1 MPSEQSRRAP
11 PVGRALR
18 ILLGLVLIANVVPA
32 YFRVSL
38 GVVIASLLLMLA
50 LIIVDGVILIASPRF
65 IMPMAGYVVALAL
78 LIALYVAGSFRLPIV
93 GGGRGQLAAAMFLGI
108 SLVVAGVRA
117 HAGCELVAIPGAFFR
132 KGAELPCLI
141 FSPLDRLERHLRNKR
156 RV

>member
-1 MPSEQSRRAP
+1 MQSEQSRRAP

-18 ILLGLVLIANVVPA
+18 ILLGLVLIANVVSA

-50 LIIVDGVILIASPRF
+50 LIVVNGLILIVSPRF
-65 IMPMAGYVVALAL
+65 ITPMLGFIVALGL
-78 LIALYVAGSFRLPIV
+78 LIALYAAGCFRLPIV

-117 HAGCELVAIPGAFFR
+117 HAGCELVAIPGAFFH

-141 FSPLDRLERHLRNKR
+141 FSPLDRLERQLRDKR